1 MAEFGEIDGSSPS
14 NTGDSVALPSDKT
27 DGKTQCEVSVFN
39 GDCGIPAD
47 MVGSE
52 TLPDSPGLETANN
65 SSVGLDSKSGIPRRS
80 SIIKVK
86 HICMQIYT
94 DLRTQ
99 KEVHGWLDC

>member
-47 MVGSE
+47 MVGSQSVAV

-80 SIIKVK
+80 SIIKVN
-86 HICMQIYT
+86 HICI
-94 DLRTQ
+94 RI
-99 KEVHGWLDC
+99 